1 MNALWLLQCCRY
13 GLKLTICSK
22 QMEVGWLQKC
32 NLYFILIIH
41 LSLTSCPFPHYMLFF
56 QQSCNAIMKLLAHFP
71 TPFCHTPATVKYTSN
86 STIKSVCS
94 QHGHAIGRPIMET
107 EIYFW
112 DQLCVWRIVPD
123 LMAEREKLWR
133 WVVQWHWPH
142 VTAHTTSHQWYGAL
156 DLFLI
161 KPTFFSTFN
170 FLFWFFIREQ
180 KDTFSPISKV
190 SVVMCALSLPACL
203 SL

>member
-13 GLKLTICSK
+13 GAEARALHSW
-22 QMEVGWLQKC
+22 QYAPNKC
-32 NLYFILIIH
+32 KWAGCRSAISI
-41 LSLTSCPFPHYMLFF
+41 LFF
-56 QQSCNAIMKLLAHFP
+56 QTLVPHFPPIPSLHAVLGGYTQQSHSAIMKLLAHFP

-86 STIKSVCS
+86 PTIKSVCS

-112 DQLCVWRIVPD
+112 DRLCVWGIVPD

-142 VTAHTTSHQWYGAL
+142 STAHTLHH
-156 DLFLI
+156 
-161 KPTFFSTFN
+161 
-170 FLFWFFIREQ
+170 
-180 KDTFSPISKV
+180 ISA
-190 SVVMCALSLPACL
+190 MEH
-203 SL
+203 